1 MVLPTI
7 ALLFQLNLST
17 MRFKT
22 TWLQSSDSD
31 ATVPITVIVLQFLLL
46 RTIIILSCPYVARFR
61 RLTGHLLMP
70 WLPQVL
76 SLLCRYQKLLSC
88 CREIWVQWCFLSD
101 FCTLSVNSGTSI
113 LWFFDSSPSH
123 HMTFDK
129 FILTN
134 YTLIHNSLYT
144 YTTNGTPLVVTQ
156 YGKSYW
162 VQILQVISHSP
173 LCFISLSFLMQL
185 LSVGKITN
193 TGCNVLFTPT
203 SCVVQDSTGLR
214 LGRVIK
220 LLDYIS
226 WSISIFLCLQLL
238 LWSMV
243 SSFKLYF

>member
-22 TWLQSSDSD
+22 TWLQSRDSD

-61 RLTGHLLMP
+61 RHTGHLLMP

-76 SLLCRYQKLLSC
+76 SLLCRYQKLLSS

-101 FCTLSVNSGTSI
+101 FSALSINSGTSI

-173 LCFISLSFLMQL
+173 LCFISLSFLCNFYL
-185 LSVGKITN
+185 LE
-193 TGCNVLFTPT
+193 
-203 SCVVQDSTGLR
+203 
-214 LGRVIK
+214 K
-220 LLDYIS
+220 LLILVVMSY
-226 WSISIFLCLQLL
+226 LL
-238 LWSMV
+238 LLLVLSRIA
-243 SSFKLYF
+243 LA